1 MSTSV
6 SLIGASGRMG
16 QLTLGLIEKDPT
28 LTLHSALGS
37 GNSLNEA
44 IGADVVIDF
53 TNPEVSER
61 VVDFAIDNNLR
72 LIVGTS
78 GWSKEKIDRVRS
90 KMSGTSAAVAIVPN
104 FSIGSVLATKFAA
117 EAAKYFDVIEII
129 ETHNI
134 AKVDAPSGTAL
145 YTSQA
150 ISEARNGVPA
160 QEQLGIV
167 TDPVFNGIPIK
178 SVRLPDK
185 HAEQEVT
192 LRAADEVLYLRHEVT
207 SHEVYAQGILL
218 LIHKAMK
225 LSGLSVGM
233 LDLMGEN

>member
-16 QLTLGLIEKDPT
+16 QLTLALIEKDPS
-28 LTLHSALGS
+28 LTLHSSLGS

-44 IGADVVIDF
+44 IGADLVIDF
-53 TNPEVSER
+53 TNPDVSER

-72 LIVGTS
+72 LLVGTS
-78 GWSKEKIDRVRS
+78 GWSKEKIDRVRA
-90 KMSGTSAAVAIVPN
+90 KMAGTKAVVAIVPN

-117 EAAKYFDVIEII
+117 DASKYFDGIEII
-129 ETHNI
+129 ETHNVS
-134 AKVDAPSGTAL
+134 KVDAPSGTAL
-145 YTSQA
+145 YTSLA
-150 ISEARNGVPA
+150 ISDARGGKPA
-160 QEQLGIV
+160 NEQSGPAK
-167 TDPVFNGIPIK
+167 DPLFNGIPIK

-192 LRAADEVLYLRHEVT
+192 LTAPDEFLYVRHEVT
-207 SHEVYAQGILL
+207 SHEVYAMGILL
-218 LIHKAMK
+218 SIHQVMK

-233 LDLMGEN
+233 LSLMEEN

>member
-16 QLTLGLIEKDPT
+16 QLTLALIENDPSF
-28 LTLHSALGS
+28 TLHSALGS

-44 IGADVVIDF
+44 IGADLVIDF

-72 LIVGTS
+72 LLVGTS
-78 GWSKEKIDRVRS
+78 GWSKEKIDRVRT
-90 KMSGTSAAVAIVPN
+90 KMAGTSAVVVIVPN

-117 EAAKYFDVIEII
+117 DAAKYFDGIEII
-129 ETHNI
+129 ETHNVT
-134 AKVDAPSGTAL
+134 KVDAPSGTAL
-145 YTSQA
+145 YTTLA
-150 ISEARNGVPA
+150 ISEARKGKPASEQNGAVK
-160 QEQLGIV
+160 
-167 TDPVFNGIPIK
+167 DPLFNGIPIK

-192 LRAADEVLYLRHEVT
+192 LTGPDEFLYVRHEVT
-207 SHEVYAQGILL
+207 SHEVYAKGILL
-218 LIHKAMK
+218 SMHKAMK

-233 LDLMGEN
+233 LDLMKEN

>member
-1 MSTSV
+1 
-6 SLIGASGRMG
+6 MG
-16 QLTLGLIEKDPT
+16 KLTLGLIENDPS

-37 GNSLNEA
+37 ANSLNEA
-44 IGADVVIDF
+44 IGADLIIDF
-53 TNPEVSER
+53 TKPDVSER

-90 KMSGTSAAVAIVPN
+90 KIAGTKAVIAIVPN

-117 EAAKYFDVIEII
+117 DASRYFDGIEII
-129 ETHNI
+129 ETHNVSKI
-134 AKVDAPSGTAL
+134 DAPSGTAL
-145 YTSQA
+145 FTSLA
-150 ISEARNGVPA
+150 ISEARNGRPA
-160 QEQLGIV
+160 NEQTGAV
-167 TDPVFNGIPIK
+167 KDPLFNGIPIK

-192 LRAADEVLYLRHEVT
+192 LTAADEFLYVRHEVT
-207 SHEVYAQGILL
+207 SHEVYAKGILL
-218 LIHKAMK
+218 AIQKIMK

-233 LDLMGEN
+233 LALMEEN

>member
-16 QLTLGLIEKDPT
+16 KLTLALIEKDPS
-28 LTLHSALGS
+28 LTLHSTLGS

-44 IGADVVIDF
+44 IGADLVIDF
-53 TNPEVSER
+53 TNPDVSER
-61 VVDFAIDNNLR
+61 VVDFAIENNLR
-72 LIVGTS
+72 LLVGTS

-90 KMSGTSAAVAIVPN
+90 KIPGTKAVVAIVPN
-104 FSIGSVLATKFAA
+104 FSIGSALATKFAA
-117 EAAKYFDVIEII
+117 EAAKYFDGIEII

-134 AKVDAPSGTAL
+134 SKVDAPSGTAL
-145 YTSQA
+145 YTSLA
-150 ISEARNGVPA
+150 ISEARDGKPAKEQTGV
-160 QEQLGIV
+160 V
-167 TDPVFNGIPIK
+167 KDPLFNGIPIK

-192 LRAADEVLYLRHEVT
+192 QTAADEYLFVRHEVT
-207 SHEVYAQGILL
+207 SHEVYAKGILL
-218 LIHKAMK
+218 SINQVMK

-233 LDLMGEN
+233 LALMEEN

>member
-16 QLTLGLIEKDPT
+16 KLTLALIDKDPT

-44 IGADVVIDF
+44 IGADLVIDF
-53 TNPEVSER
+53 TNPDVSER

-72 LIVGTS
+72 LLVGTS
-78 GWSKEKIDRVRS
+78 GWSKEKIDRIRN
-90 KMSGTSAAVAIVPN
+90 KMAGTRAVVAIVPN

-117 EAAKYFDVIEII
+117 DAAKYFDGIEIV
-129 ETHNI
+129 ETHNTS
-134 AKVDAPSGTAL
+134 KVDAPSGTAL

-150 ISEARNGVPA
+150 ISEARNGKPA
-160 QEQLGIV
+160 LEQGGSAK
-167 TDPVFNGIPIK
+167 DPLFNGIPIK

-192 LRAADEVLYLRHEVT
+192 LTAPDEFLYVRHEVT
-207 SHEVYAQGILL
+207 SHEVYAKGILL
-218 LIHKAMK
+218 SIHQAMK

-233 LDLMGEN
+233 LALMDVD

>member
-16 QLTLGLIEKDPT
+16 QLTLGLIEKDASF
-28 LTLHSALGS
+28 TLHSALGS

-44 IGADVVIDF
+44 IGADLVVDF

-72 LIVGTS
+72 LLVGTS
-78 GWSKEKIDRVRS
+78 GWSKEKIDRVRA
-90 KMSGTSAAVAIVPN
+90 KMVGTSAVVAIVPN

-117 EAAKYFDVIEII
+117 EAAKYFDGIEII
-129 ETHNI
+129 ETHNVT
-134 AKVDAPSGTAL
+134 KVDAPSGTAL
-145 YTSQA
+145 YTSLA
-150 ISEARNGVPA
+150 IAEARKGKPASEQKGV
-160 QEQLGIV
+160 V
-167 TDPVFNGIPIK
+167 RDPLFNGIPIK

-192 LRAADEVLYLRHEVT
+192 LTAADEFLYVRHEVT
-207 SHEVYAQGILL
+207 SHEVYAKGILL
-218 LIHKAMK
+218 SMHKAMT

-233 LDLMGEN
+233 LDLMEEN

>member
-16 QLTLGLIEKDPT
+16 QLTLGLIESDPSF
-28 LTLHSALGS
+28 TLHSALSS

-44 IGADVVIDF
+44 IGADLVIDF

-72 LIVGTS
+72 LLVGTS
-78 GWSKEKIDRVRS
+78 GWSKEKIDRVRT
-90 KMSGTSAAVAIVPN
+90 KMSGTSAVVAIVPN

-129 ETHNI
+129 ETHNVSKI
-134 AKVDAPSGTAL
+134 DAPSGTAL

-160 QEQLGIV
+160 EEQLGIV

-192 LRAADEVLYLRHEVT
+192 LKAADELLYLRHEVT
-207 SHEVYAQGILL
+207 SHEVYAKGILL
-218 LIHKAMK
+218 SMHKAMK

-233 LDLMGEN
+233 LDLMDVK

>member
-16 QLTLGLIEKDPT
+16 QLTLGLIEKDPS

-44 IGADVVIDF
+44 IGADVLIDF

-78 GWSKEKIDRVRS
+78 GWSKEKIDRVRQ
-90 KMSGTSAAVAIVPN
+90 KMSGTLAVVAIVPN

-117 EAAKYFDVIEII
+117 EAAKYFDGIEII

-134 AKVDAPSGTAL
+134 TKVDAPSGTAL
-145 YTSQA
+145 YTSLA
-150 ISEARNGVPA
+150 ISEARAGRPA
-160 QEQLGIV
+160 SEQMGADK
-167 TDPVFNGIPIK
+167 DPLFNGIPIR

-192 LRAADEVLYLRHEVT
+192 LTAADEYLYVRHEVT
-207 SHEVYAQGILL
+207 SHEVYAKGILL
-218 LIHKAMK
+218 SIHKAMK
-225 LSGLSVGM
+225 LSGLTVGM
-233 LDLMGEN
+233 LDLMEAN

>member
-6 SLIGASGRMG
+6 CLIGASGRMG
-16 QLTLGLIEKDPT
+16 QLTLGLIEQDPS

-44 IGADVVIDF
+44 LGADLVIDF
-53 TNPEVSER
+53 TNPEVSEK
-61 VVDFAIDNNLR
+61 VVDFAIENNLR
-72 LIVGTS
+72 LLVGTS
-78 GWSKEKIDRVRS
+78 GWSKEKIDRV
-90 KMSGTSAAVAIVPN
+90 KNNIAGTSAVVAIVPN

-117 EAAKYFDVIEII
+117 EAAKFFDVIEIV

-134 AKVDAPSGTAL
+134 SKVDAPSGTAL

-160 QEQLGIV
+160 EQQLGIV

-185 HAEQEVT
+185 HAEQEVSF
-192 LRAADEVLYLRHEVT
+192 RAIDEKLYLRHEVT
-207 SHEVYAQGILL
+207 SHEVYAQGVLL
-218 LIHKAMK
+218 SIHKTMK
-225 LSGLSVGM
+225 LSGLTVGM
-233 LDLMGEN
+233 LALMEEN

>member
-16 QLTLGLIEKDPT
+16 QLTLALIEKDAS

-44 IGADVVIDF
+44 IGADLVIDF

-72 LIVGTS
+72 ILVGTS
-78 GWSKEKIDRVRS
+78 GWSKEKIDRVRT
-90 KMSGTSAAVAIVPN
+90 KIAGTSAVVAIVPN

-117 EAAKYFDVIEII
+117 EAARYFDGIEII
-129 ETHNI
+129 ETHNVS
-134 AKVDAPSGTAL
+134 KVDAPSGTAL

-150 ISEARNGVPA
+150 ISEARNGRA
-160 QEQLGIV
+160 ANEQPGAV
-167 TDPVFNGIPIK
+167 RDPLFNGIPIK

-192 LRAADEVLYLRHEVT
+192 LTGPDEFLYVRHEVT
-207 SHEVYAQGILL
+207 SLEVYAKGVALC
-218 LIHKAMK
+218 IHEAMN
-225 LSGLSVGM
+225 LSGLNVGM
-233 LDLMGEN
+233 LSLMRED

>member
-134 AKVDAPSGTAL
+134 TKVDAPSGTAL

-160 QEQLGIV
+160 EEQLGIV

-192 LRAADEVLYLRHEVT
+192 LTAADEVLYLRHEVT

-218 LIHKAMK
+218 SIHKAMK

>member
-1 MSTSV
+1 
-6 SLIGASGRMG
+6 MG

-78 GWSKEKIDRVRS
+78 GWSKEKIDRVRT
-90 KMSGTSAAVAIVPN
+90 KMAGTSAVVAIVPN

-178 SVRLPDK
+178 SVRLSDK

-218 LIHKAMK
+218 SIHKAMK

>member
-1 MSTSV
+1 
-6 SLIGASGRMG
+6 MG

-53 TNPEVSER
+53 TEPEVSER

-134 AKVDAPSGTAL
+134 TKVDAPSGTAL

-160 QEQLGIV
+160 EEQLGIV

-192 LRAADEVLYLRHEVT
+192 LTAADEVLYLRHEVT

-218 LIHKAMK
+218 SIHKAMK

>member
-1 MSTSV
+1 
-6 SLIGASGRMG
+6 MG
-16 QLTLGLIEKDPT
+16 QLTLGLIEKDPS

-61 VVDFAIDNNLR
+61 VVDFAIDNSLR

-78 GWSKEKIDRVRS
+78 GWSKEKIDRVKS
-90 KMSGTSAAVAIVPN
+90 KMAGTSAVIAIVPN

-117 EAAKYFDVIEII
+117 DAAKYFDGIEII
-129 ETHNI
+129 ETHNVS
-134 AKVDAPSGTAL
+134 KVDAPSGTAL
-145 YTSQA
+145 YTSLA
-150 ISEARNGVPA
+150 ISEARKGVPA
-160 QEQLGIV
+160 TEQTGADR
-167 TDPVFNGIPIK
+167 DPLFNGIPIK
-178 SVRLPDK
+178 SVRLPNK

-192 LRAADEVLYLRHEVT
+192 LTAPNEFLYVRHEVT
-207 SHEVYAQGILL
+207 SHEVYAKGILL
-218 LIHKAMK
+218 SIHKAMK

-233 LDLMGEN
+233 LELMEVN

>member
-1 MSTSV
+1 
-6 SLIGASGRMG
+6 
-16 QLTLGLIEKDPT
+16 
-28 LTLHSALGS
+28 
-37 GNSLNEA
+37 LNEA

-53 TNPEVSER
+53 TEPEVSER

-134 AKVDAPSGTAL
+134 TKVDAPSGTAL

-160 QEQLGIV
+160 EEQLGIV

-192 LRAADEVLYLRHEVT
+192 LTAADEVLYLRHEVT

-218 LIHKAMK
+218 SIHKAMK

>member
-1 MSTSV
+1 MSTSI

-16 QLTLGLIEKDPT
+16 QLTLGLIEKDPS

-44 IGADVVIDF
+44 IGADLVIDF
-53 TNPEVSER
+53 TNPDVSER
-61 VVDFAIDNNLR
+61 VVDFAIENNLR

-78 GWSKEKIDRVRS
+78 GWNKEKIDRVKS
-90 KMSGTSAAVAIVPN
+90 KIAGTKAVVAIVPN

-117 EAAKYFDVIEII
+117 DASKFFDGIEII
-129 ETHNI
+129 ETHNVT
-134 AKVDAPSGTAL
+134 KVDAPSGTAL
-145 YTSQA
+145 FTSLA
-150 ISEARNGVPA
+150 ISEARNGRPA
-160 QEQLGIV
+160 NEQTGEV
-167 TDPVFNGIPIK
+167 KDPLFNGIPIK

-192 LRAADEVLYLRHEVT
+192 LTAADEFLYVRHEVT
-207 SHEVYAQGILL
+207 SHEVYGKGILL
-218 LIHKAMK
+218 AIQKVMK

-233 LDLMGEN
+233 LALMEE

>member
-16 QLTLGLIEKDPT
+16 QLTLALIEKDPN
-28 LTLHSALGS
+28 LSLHSALGS

-44 IGADVVIDF
+44 IGADLVIDF

-61 VVDFAIDNNLR
+61 VVDFAIENNLR
-72 LIVGTS
+72 LLVGTS

-90 KMSGTSAAVAIVPN
+90 KMVGTSAVVAIVPN

-117 EAAKYFDVIEII
+117 EASKYFDGIEII
-129 ETHNI
+129 ETHNTSKI
-134 AKVDAPSGTAL
+134 DAPSGTAL
-145 YTSQA
+145 YTSLA
-150 ISEARNGVPA
+150 ISEARNSRPA
-160 QEQLGIV
+160 SKQQGSV
-167 TDPVFNGIPIK
+167 KDPLFNGIPIK
-178 SVRLPDK
+178 SVRLQDK

-192 LRAADEVLYLRHEVT
+192 LTAENELLYVRHEVT

-218 LIHKAMK
+218 SIHKAMG

-233 LDLMGEN
+233 LSLIEEN